1 MMLALLTAALSA
13 AKSAAAWAASFFS
26 KPPGSY
32 IGAAVL
38 VLILLWGVHHH
49 GYGAGQADCESAHA
63 AKVEQ
68 AVQRQRQAGA
78 AVVARSDVLTGQNAE
93 TDQKAKEV
101 IRYVTIQ
108 AKAKPD
114 AEAECIPAALADR
127 VRGLD

>member
-13 AKSAAAWAASFFS
+13 AKSAASWAASFFS

-38 VLILLWGVHHH
+38 ALILLWGVHHH
-49 GYGAGQADCESAHA
+49 GYGAGQTDCESAHA

-68 AVQRQRQAGA
+68 AVRRRRQAA
-78 AVVARSDVLTGQNAE
+78 VAVVARSDVLTRQDAK
-93 TDQKAKEV
+93 TDRKAKEV
-101 IRYVTIQ
+101 IRYVAIQ
-108 AKAKPD
+108 AKAQPD
-114 AEAECIPAALADR
+114 AGAECIPAALADR